1 LAAVDDFPERM
12 MVDVFIAA
20 ATRTPF
26 GRYGGRLAALR
37 CDDLAAAPITS
48 LMARYPTVDWGAVDE
63 VVLGC
68 ANQAGED
75 NRNVARMATLL
86 SGLPETVPAVTVN
99 RLCASGLEAV
109 GQAARAIAGGDAEF
123 VIAGGVESM
132 SRAPFVM
139 PKAEAAFT
147 REQKL
152 EDSTL
157 GWHCINPV
165 MQSRYGVDSM
175 TQTADN
181 LARERG
187 ITRDCQDAYALR
199 SQQRTARAQAESWLA
214 EEITAVQ
221 ISNGSDSI
229 IVDEDEHPRPKIT
242 LEQLA
247 KLKPLLGT
255 DSTITAGNASGINDG
270 ACALLLASAAA
281 LNTHGLQPLA
291 RVISVAAVGVAPR
304 IMGIGPVP
312 AIHKLLSKIGRR
324 LEQFDRI
331 EINEA
336 FAAQVLAC
344 TRSLGLADDA
354 EHVNGNGGAIALGHP
369 LGASGARLVMT
380 AVYALRR
387 QQQARALVSL
397 CVGVGQGV
405 ALALERA

>member
-1 LAAVDDFPERM
+1 
-12 MVDVFIAA
+12 
-20 ATRTPF
+20 
-26 GRYGGRLAALR
+26 
-37 CDDLAAAPITS
+37 
-48 LMARYPTVDWGAVDE
+48 
-63 VVLGC
+63 
-68 ANQAGED
+68 
-75 NRNVARMATLL
+75 
-86 SGLPETVPAVTVN
+86 
-99 RLCASGLEAV
+99 
-109 GQAARAIAGGDAEF
+109 
-123 VIAGGVESM
+123 M

-139 PKAEAAFT
+139 AKAETAFG

-157 GWHCINPV
+157 GWRCINPV
-165 MQSRYGVDSM
+165 MQARYGVDSM

-181 LARERG
+181 LAREHG
-187 ITRDCQDAYALR
+187 IARACQDAYAWR
-199 SQQRTARAQAESWLA
+199 SQQRTACARAQGWLA

-221 ISNGSDSI
+221 VRPGNESI
-229 IVDEDEHPRPKIT
+229 TVSEDEHPRPDIT

-247 KLKPLLGT
+247 KLKPLLGP
-255 DSTITAGNASGINDG
+255 DSTITAGNASGLNDG
-270 ACALLLASAAA
+270 ACSLLLASTAA
-281 LNTHGLQPLA
+281 LDRHGLQPLA
-291 RVISVAAVGVAPR
+291 RVISMAAAGVAPR

-312 AIHKLLSKIGRR
+312 AIHKLLAKIGMR
-324 LEQFDRI
+324 LDDFDRI

-354 EHVNGNGGAIALGHP
+354 ERVNGNGGAIALGHP

-380 AVYALRR
+380 AAYALRR

>member
-1 LAAVDDFPERM
+1 MD
-12 MVDVFIAA
+12 DVFIAA

-37 CDDLAAAPITS
+37 CDDLAAAPLAS
-48 LMARYPTVDWGAVDE
+48 LMARYPGWTGARWMTLSWGAPI
-63 VVLGC
+63 
-68 ANQAGED
+68 
-75 NRNVARMATLL
+75 RPARTIAMSPWPRCCPVYGA
-86 SGLPETVPAVTVN
+86 VPAVTVN
-99 RLCASGLEAV
+99 RLCASGL
-109 GQAARAIAGGDAEF
+109 GSGLAARAIAGGDARL

-139 PKAEAAFT
+139 AKAETAFG

-157 GWHCINPV
+157 GWRCINPA
-165 MQSRYGVDSM
+165 MQARYGVDSM

-181 LARERG
+181 LAREHG
-187 ITRDCQDAYALR
+187 ITRACQDAYAWR
-199 SQQRTARAQAESWLA
+199 SQQRTAHARAQGWLA

-221 ISNGSDSI
+221 VASESI
-229 IVDEDEHPRPKIT
+229 TVSEDEHPRPDIT
-242 LEQLA
+242 PEQLA
-247 KLKPLLGT
+247 KLKPLLGP
-255 DSTITAGNASGINDG
+255 DSTITAGNASGLNDG

-281 LNTHGLQPLA
+281 LDRHGLQPLA
-291 RVISVAAVGVAPR
+291 RVISMAAAGVAPR

-312 AIHKLLSKIGRR
+312 AIHKLLAKIGLR
-324 LEQFDRI
+324 LDDFDRI

-380 AVYALRR
+380 AAYALRR
-387 QQQARALVSL
+387 QQQSRALVSL